1 MFKSLKNKLFG
12 GNEQIAEEIEVELEE
27 NEITA
32 EVNEESSNE
41 MTSNDLQEQSVNL
54 EEVVEAD
61 FLALNATREVQVKY
75 EEVLNKLD
83 SVVNL
88 VEENS
93 INMNTYES
101 LQHDSNLLVEEAE
114 IESLQAK
121 ETADLNRIVKESK
134 EMLQAESDEIKK
146 NSDTFLINEGMFDL
160 NSQLHN
166 AKLIIEDTDI
176 PQAISKQDVLEK

>member
-12 GNEQIAEEIEVELEE
+12 GNEQIVEEVEVELEE
-27 NEITA
+27 KETTA

-41 MTSNDLQEQSVNL
+41 MTSNELQQQSVNL

-61 FLALNATREVQVKY
+61 FLDLNATREVQAKY

-88 VEENS
+88 VEENTS
-93 INMNTYES
+93 ELNTMES

-160 NSQLHN
+160 NGQLHN
-166 AKLIIEDTDI
+166 AKLIIEDTEI
-176 PQAISKQDVLEK
+176 PQAISKEDVLTK